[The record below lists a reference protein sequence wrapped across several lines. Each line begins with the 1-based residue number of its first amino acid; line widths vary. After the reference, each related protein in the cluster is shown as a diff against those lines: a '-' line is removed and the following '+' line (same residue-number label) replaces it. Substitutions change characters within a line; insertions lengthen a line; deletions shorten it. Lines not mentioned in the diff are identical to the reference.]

1 MVKRTLFTIVLMGLL
16 IASCGDNPSEPPL
29 IYLISNDGLVDGFQS
44 SYCWDSGIGGG
55 ICKDTVAPYFE
66 SSIPLDGSTQIRFQ
80 LDTPLQDTVTLTI
93 SKEVLGEAI
102 FSETMPASELIKW
115 TPAVAPGEYIIAVH
129 GNWKQGV
136 VSYWFSVLLE

>member
-16 IASCGDNPSEPPL
+16 IASCGGNPSEPPL

-55 ICKDTVAPYFE
+55 ICKDTVAP
-66 SSIPLDGSTQIRFQ
+66 
-80 LDTPLQDTVTLTI
+80 
-93 SKEVLGEAI
+93 
-102 FSETMPASELIKW
+102 
-115 TPAVAPGEYIIAVH
+115 GEYIIAVH

-136 VSYWFSVLLE
+136 VSYWFSVSLE